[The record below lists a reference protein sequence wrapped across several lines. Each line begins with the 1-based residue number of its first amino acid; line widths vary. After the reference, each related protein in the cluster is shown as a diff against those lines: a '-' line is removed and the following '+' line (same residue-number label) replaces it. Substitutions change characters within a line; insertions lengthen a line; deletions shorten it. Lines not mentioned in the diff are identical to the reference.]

1 MDDIKPW
8 YLSRTIWAS
17 IVSLVVAVLGLLGYT
32 VDLASQSALT
42 DAIFQAVIAVAGLVA
57 IWGRLSARN
66 RIR

>member
-42 DAIFQAVIAVAGLVA
+42 DAIFQAVIAFAGVVA